1 MSNQKF
7 NIKKRGD
14 YFVAFDTEDNKKSY
28 GKVSIKTGKFVGD
41 TRCIVELGNYWDEN
55 VRKKEDELYDKV
67 LEQIK
72 QDVADGDLSAI
83 DELLRFVSKENL
95 KAYLPEKL

>member
-41 TRCIVELGNYWDEN
+41 TRCMIALTNYWDEN
-55 VRKKEDELYDKV
+55 VRKKQDELYDKV

-83 DELLRFVSKENL
+83 DELLKFVPKENL
-95 KAYLPEKL
+95 EAYLPEKL

>member
-28 GKVSIKTGKFVGD
+28 GKVNIKTGKFVGD
-41 TRCIVELGNYWDEN
+41 TRCMIDLFNYL
-55 VRKKEDELYDKV
+55 EDKQNKLYDRV

-72 QDVADGDLSAI
+72 QDVDKGDLTSI
-83 DELLRFVSKENL
+83 ELLLRCIPKENL
-95 KAYLPEKL
+95 EAYL

>member
-1 MSNQKF
+1 MPNQKF

-41 TRCIVELGNYWDEN
+41 TRCIVDLANYWDEN

-72 QDVADGDLSAI
+72 KDVADGDLSAI
-83 DELLRFVSKENL
+83 DELLRFVPKENL
-95 KAYLPEKL
+95 EAYLPEKL

>member
-41 TRCIVELGNYWDEN
+41 TRCMIALTNYWDEN
-55 VRKKEDELYDKV
+55 VRKKQDELYDKV

-83 DELLRFVSKENL
+83 DELLRFVPKENL
-95 KAYLPEKL
+95 EAYLPEKL

>member
-1 MSNQKF
+1 MTNQKF
-7 NIKKRGD
+7 NIKKQGGF
-14 YFVAFDTEDNKKSY
+14 FVAFDTEDKKRSY

-41 TRCIVELGNYWDEN
+41 TRCMVDLANYWDEN

-83 DELLRFVSKENL
+83 DELLKFVPKENL
-95 KAYLPEKL
+95 EAYLPEKL

>member
-1 MSNQKF
+1 MV
-7 NIKKRGD
+7 D
-14 YFVAFDTEDNKKSY
+14 LA
-28 GKVSIKTGKFVGD
+28 
-41 TRCIVELGNYWDEN
+41 NYWDEN

-83 DELLRFVSKENL
+83 DELLRFVPKENL

>member
-41 TRCIVELGNYWDEN
+41 TRCMVYLANYWDEN

-72 QDVADGDLSAI
+72 KDVSDGDLSAI
-83 DELLRFVSKENL
+83 DELLRFVPKENL
-95 KAYLPEKL
+95 EAYLPEKL

>member
-41 TRCIVELGNYWDEN
+41 TRCMVDLANYWDEN

-72 QDVADGDLSAI
+72 QDVVDGDLSAI
-83 DELLRFVSKENL
+83 DELLRFVPKENL
-95 KAYLPEKL
+95 EAYLPEKL